1 MGAIARRWVGRFGLA
16 LISAIDTGY
25 GLAGEP
31 AANGSAASG
40 AAEPRAQRIVLERC
54 AMCHGVRG
62 ESATDL
68 YPRLAGQHAGYLAK
82 QLADYKSGRRKN
94 DTMAQMTADLSE
106 RDMSALGKYF
116 EAKRTK
122 PATAPDADLAAAGKY
137 LYDRGNPWSGV
148 PACAFCHG
156 PKAHGNERLPR
167 LAGQQAGYIANQLIK
182 FNQRE
187 RSNDNAVMH
196 TIASH
201 LTEFEVRALAEY
213 VSGLD

>member
-1 MGAIARRWVGRFGLA
+1 MRAIARVFIVMLGLVP
-16 LISAIDTGY
+16 I
-25 GLAGEP
+25 
-31 AANGSAASG
+31 AAAWADNATDA
-40 AAEPRAQRIVLERC
+40 RAQRIVQERC
-54 AMCHGVRG
+54 AICHGARG
-62 ESATDL
+62 ESSTEL
-68 YPRLAGQHAGYLAK
+68 YPRLASQHAGYLSK

-94 DTMAQMTADLSE
+94 ETMAQMTADLSNE
-106 RDMSALGKYF
+106 DMQALGQYF
-116 EAKRTK
+116 EDKK
-122 PATAPDADLAAAGKY
+122 VKTAAAADAELAAVGKY
-137 LYDRGNPWSGV
+137 LYHRGNTWSGV

-201 LTEFEVRALAEY
+201 LTEFEIRALAEY